1 MNSIDN
7 IFQDEED
14 DIFDS
19 NSEDESD
26 YEYFSDH
33 LSESD
38 ECLPD
43 IDDGIFIGKDY
54 ITKWKI

>member
-14 DIFDS
+14 TFYS
-19 NSEDESD
+19 NSEDESN

-43 IDDGIFIGKDY
+43 IDDGIFIGKDN
-54 ITKWKI
+54 ITK